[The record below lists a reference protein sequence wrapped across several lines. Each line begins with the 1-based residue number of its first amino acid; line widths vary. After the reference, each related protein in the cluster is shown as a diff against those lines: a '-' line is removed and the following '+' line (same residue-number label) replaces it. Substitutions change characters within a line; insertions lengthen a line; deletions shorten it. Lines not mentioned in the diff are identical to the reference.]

1 MANPQY
7 KNIGWSPL
15 GILVA
20 LGISAGIANIILW
33 IISQSGGGMVDAS

>member
-15 GILVA
+15 GILIA
-20 LGISAGIANIILW
+20 LGVSVGIANIILW
-33 IISQSGGGMVDAS
+33 ILKFLN

>member
-20 LGISAGIANIILW
+20 IGVSVGIAKIIIW
-33 IISQSGGGMVDAS
+33 ILS

>member
-15 GILVA
+15 DILVA
-20 LGISAGIANIILW
+20 LGVSVGIANIILW
-33 IISQSGGGMVDAS
+33 IL